1 MSMAACSSKS
11 TTIITNSTGGYRTIT
26 EKDKLCSFSFE
37 FSDFYEIVK
46 PSVVTSHTSYNFVYM
61 QLLAPKKDTSMILP
75 NFETQSSNNSNVVTY
90 VPATIEIL
98 TTIGWGSSSAH
109 VDELLKD
116 VSKWPGFNLLERSP
130 VTVAGFSGE
139 KIIYISNTLLPFPS
153 SSGEEQ
159 PLQTTKAI
167 YFNVGNDVWI
177 IEAQYE
183 SDMEERVSA
192 EFDHILQTFKIL
204 N

>member
-1 MSMAACSSKS
+1 MAACSSKS

-61 QLLAPKKDTSMILP
+61 QLLAPKKTTSMLLP
-75 NFETQSSNNSNVVTY
+75 NFETKSSGSASEITY
-90 VPATIEIL
+90 VPASINVSL
-98 TTIGWGSSSAH
+98 TIGWGSASAN

-116 VSKWPGFNLLERSP
+116 VSKWPGFDLLERSP
-130 VTVAGFSGE
+130 VTVAGFAGE
-139 KIIYISNTLLPFPS
+139 KIIYVSNTLLPFPS
-153 SSGEEQ
+153 SSVEEQ
-159 PLQTTKAI
+159 PLQITRAV

-183 SDMEERVSA
+183 SDMAERVSA
-192 EFDHILQTFKIL
+192 DFDHILQTFKIL